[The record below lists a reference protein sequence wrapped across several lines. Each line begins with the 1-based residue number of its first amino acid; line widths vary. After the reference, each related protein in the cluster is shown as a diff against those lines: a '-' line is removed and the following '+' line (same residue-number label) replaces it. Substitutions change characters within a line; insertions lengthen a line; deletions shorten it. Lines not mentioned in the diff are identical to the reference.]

1 MTVPEGGVP
10 VPDQRVIVT
19 WRTPGLDA
27 YETSAVVERV
37 GDGGIFE
44 VRLRAGL
51 RPSAEREA
59 LHSGAQIT
67 VDGSRDD
74 GLWRLQARI
83 VGVDEVSGSAADS
96 RRCAGWSGGRITLRS
111 VGGPRRIDV
120 RRFHRLH
127 VWTPLRRVDLDAAAP
142 QVRSGLPWSPDP
154 VLARS
159 ARDALAQVPLVERAF
174 SLGAGGLAFVPNRP
188 VETGALLF
196 VHLEEPV
203 LDIEAFGHVVWTHR
217 EGESQG
223 QAGVEFVG
231 LTVEDQDRL
240 LDYVLER
247 RMRAPRPQDG
257 GARTPRAATTG

>member
-10 VPDQRVIVT
+10 VPAQRVIVT
-19 WRTPGLDA
+19 WRGPGLEA
-27 YETSAVVERV
+27 YETSAVVDRV
-37 GDGGIFE
+37 GEGGIFE

-51 RPSAEREA
+51 GPSAEREA
-59 LHSGAQIT
+59 LRSGTQIA
-67 VDGSRDD
+67 VDGPRDD

-83 VGVDEVSGSAADS
+83 VGIDEVSGSARGS
-96 RRCAGWSGGRITLRS
+96 RRRAGWSGGRITLRS
-111 VGGPRRIDV
+111 VGDPRRIDV

-127 VWTPLRRVDLDAAAP
+127 VWTPLRRVDLDAAVP
-142 QVRSGLPWSPDP
+142 QVRPGSPWSPDP

-159 ARDALAQVPLVERAF
+159 ARDALARVPLVERAF

-188 VETGALLF
+188 LETGAFLF
-196 VHLEEPV
+196 VHLEDPA
-203 LDIEAFGHVVWTHR
+203 LDIYAFGHVVWTHR
-217 EGESQG
+217 EGESQR

-247 RMRAPRPQDG
+247 RIRAPRLQEG